1 MDDAQTEQ
9 LDGRLLTD
17 TADSFYGYGTYKA
30 SYWFVGM
37 GEGGGGLVAQ
47 INARL
52 EAWRLR
58 GHREVE
64 DLRSFHEAFGMVKF
78 FQSPA
83 VLGCRVAVEQ
93 PTGLSSLL
101 VRRPPLACALGCFHP
116 LLPACAV
123 VTTRY
128 GDATPCPASRE
139 GRCGRLF
146 PLSHWRRE

>member
-1 MDDAQTEQ
+1 MDDAQAEQ

-17 TADSFYGYGTYKA
+17 FADSFYGYGTYKA
-30 SYWFVGM
+30 PFWFVGM

-58 GHREVE
+58 GRREVE

-83 VLGCRVAVEQ
+83 VLQ
-93 PTGLSSLL
+93 PTWNKLIRVVLSATG
-101 VRRPPLACALGCFHP
+101 RP
-116 LLPACAV
+116 
-123 VTTRY
+123 VTTEPRVSTRAVRQRRW
-128 GDATPCPASRE
+128 GDLPPRTAAPPIPVHRKLAV
-139 GRCGRLF
+139 
-146 PLSHWRRE
+146 W